1 MAGPALGEMH
11 GELLA
16 LAVETGAALMAVIME
31 ADVTAAHGPKPS
43 LIRTGRPCGTAT
55 NPARSLQEDARTCK
69 IDYGTARRQPSRA

>member
-1 MAGPALGEMH
+1 MH

-16 LAVETGAALMAVIME
+16 LAVETGAALMVVIME

-55 NPARSLQEDARTCK
+55 NPARSGYRQKVTSSECGASTDTSSRFTPARQH
-69 IDYGTARRQPSRA
+69 A